1 MRRTPRRYLTL
12 DMTPGITRGSLLV
25 STLTQPKS
33 IPQIRSSTEFA
44 RYVGLARTT
53 VSRVL
58 NGQPG
63 LKKKTI
69 DRVQRAIE
77 ETGFVPN
84 AYALHLKG
92 KRNASIG
99 ICMETLFTP
108 PITRKLALLQR
119 RLREH
124 NFASFIEVYESSAT
138 RNVVRHFL
146 SMRVDAVAFIGH
158 FDEELLTRSLSELKA
173 NATPH
178 VVIDHLGI
186 KGANTIAL
194 DRIKGM
200 ADVVNHLLGLGHR
213 TFGLLGFSGTV
224 RSVRDRVRGIRQ
236 SLAARGLEF
245 DRCTYDWDSE
255 HPRENDFEFGRL
267 LASSYV
273 RAGHPA
279 TALIALNDEIAAG
292 AMRALQEAGLRVP
305 DDVSV
310 TGFNNQDLC
319 LMTTPELT
327 SVDQKIEETIDAA
340 AELIITQ
347 SGKPPRIRPIVR
359 MVEPLLVVRRST
371 GPAPQR

>member
-1 MRRTPRRYLTL
+1 M
-12 DMTPGITRGSLLV
+12 
-25 STLTQPKS
+25 STSPQPKS
-33 IPQIRSSTEFA
+33 PPQIKSSTEFA

-92 KRNASIG
+92 KRTASIG

-119 RLREH
+119 RLRDQ
-124 NFASFIEVYESSAT
+124 NFAAFIEVFESNAT

-158 FDEELLTRSLSELKA
+158 FDEEVLAKHLAELRA

-178 VVIDHLGI
+178 VVIDHVGI

-194 DRIKGM
+194 DRVRAMGAVI
-200 ADVVNHLLGLGHR
+200 DHLFDLGHR
-213 TFGLLGFSGTV
+213 TFGLLGFNGTV
-224 RSVRDRVRGIRQ
+224 RSVRDRVRGIQ
-236 SLAARGLEF
+236 QCLAGHGLEF
-245 DRCTYDWDSE
+245 DRCTFSWDNA
-255 HPRENDFEFGRL
+255 HARQNDFEYGRL
-267 LASSYV
+267 LAKTFV
-273 RAGHPA
+273 EAGRPA
-279 TALIALNDEIAAG
+279 TALVALNDEIAVG
-292 AMRALQEAGLRVP
+292 AMRGLHEAGLCVP
-305 DDVSV
+305 EDVSV
-310 TGFNNQDLC
+310 VGFNNQDIC
-319 LMTTPELT
+319 IMTTPELT
-327 SVDQKIEETIDAA
+327 SIDQRVDQTIEAA
-340 AELIITQ
+340 AELILAQ
-347 SGKPPRIRPIVR
+347 VGKPLRTRPAVH
-359 MVEPLLVVRRST
+359 MVEPLLVIRGST
-371 GPAPQR
+371 GTARS

>member
-1 MRRTPRRYLTL
+1 M
-12 DMTPGITRGSLLV
+12 
-25 STLTQPKS
+25 STSTQPKN

-92 KRNASIG
+92 KRPASIG

-119 RLREH
+119 RLRDH
-124 NFASFIEVYESSAT
+124 NFASFIEVYESNGS

-158 FDEELLTRSLSELKA
+158 FDEELLSRHLAELKA

-178 VVIDHLGI
+178 VVIDHIGI
-186 KGANTIAL
+186 KGANTVAL
-194 DRIKGM
+194 DRAQGM
-200 ADVVNHLLGLGHR
+200 GAVIEHLVALRHR

-224 RSVRDRVRGIRQ
+224 RSVRDRVRGIRE
-236 SLAARGLEF
+236 RLEAHDLNF
-245 DRCTYDWDSE
+245 DQCTFSWDSA
-255 HPRENDFEFGRL
+255 HPRQNDFEFGRL
-267 LASSYV
+267 LAKTFIEQG
-273 RAGHPA
+273 RPA
-279 TALIALNDEIAAG
+279 TALVALNDEIAAG
-292 AMRALQEAGLRVP
+292 AMRGLQEAGLRVP
-305 DDVSV
+305 QDVSV
-310 TGFNNQDLC
+310 SGFNNQDIC

-327 SVDQKIEETIDAA
+327 SVDQRIEQTIDAA
-340 AELIITQ
+340 AEMVLSQ
-347 SGKPPRIRPIVR
+347 VGKPLRVRPAVH
-359 MVEPLLVVRRST
+359 MVDPMLVARGST
-371 GPAPQR
+371 GPARS

>member
-1 MRRTPRRYLTL
+1 M
-12 DMTPGITRGSLLV
+12 MTIILPIFDTAWAARHERGSLPV
-25 STLTQPKS
+25 STLTQSKFP
-33 IPQIRSSTEFA
+33 PQIRSSTEFA

-69 DRVQRAIE
+69 DRVLHAIE

-92 KRNASIG
+92 KRSASIG

-108 PITRKLALLQR
+108 PITQKLALLQR
-119 RLREH
+119 LLRQH

-138 RNVVRHFL
+138 RNVVKHFL
-146 SMRVDAVAFIGH
+146 SMRVDAVVFIGH
-158 FDEELLTRSLSELKA
+158 FDEEQLTRSLSELRA

-200 ADVVNHLLGLGHR
+200 EQVMDHLLGLGHR
-213 TFGLLGFSGTV
+213 TFGLLGFSGSV

-236 SLAARGLEF
+236 SLLAHGLEF
-245 DRCTYDWDSE
+245 DRCTFDWDS
-255 HPRENDFEFGRL
+255 RYARGNDFEFGRV
-267 LASSYV
+267 LARSFV
-273 RAGHPA
+273 EAGRPA
-279 TALIALNDEIAAG
+279 TALVALNDEIAAG
-292 AMRALQEAGLRVP
+292 ALRGLQESGLRVP
-305 DDVSV
+305 ADVSV

-340 AELIITQ
+340 AELIISQ
-347 SGKPPRIRPIVR
+347 CGKPPRSRPAVR

-371 GPAPQR
+371 GPATL

>member
-1 MRRTPRRYLTL
+1 M
-12 DMTPGITRGSLLV
+12 
-25 STLTQPKS
+25 STLTQPKP

-92 KRNASIG
+92 KRTASIG

-119 RLREH
+119 RLRQN

-158 FDEELLTRSLSELKA
+158 FDEELLTRSLSELRA

-178 VVIDHLGI
+178 VVIDHVGI

-194 DRIKGM
+194 DRLKGM
-200 ADVVNHLLGLGHR
+200 SQVTDHLVSLGHR
-213 TFGLLGFSGTV
+213 RFGLLGFSGRV
-224 RSVRDRVRGIRQ
+224 RSVRDRVRGIREA
-236 SLAARGLEF
+236 LAAHGLDF
-245 DRCTYDWDSE
+245 DRCTFDWDNQF
-255 HPRENDFEFGRL
+255 PRENDFEFGRL
-267 LASSYV
+267 LAGAYIQSG
-273 RAGHPA
+273 REA
-279 TALIALNDEIAAG
+279 TALVGLNDEIAAG
-292 AMRALQEAGLRVP
+292 AMRGLQESGLRVP

-340 AELIITQ
+340 ADLIISQ
-347 SGKPPRIRPIVR
+347 YGKPPRIRPTVH
-359 MVEPLLVVRRST
+359 MVDPLLIVRRST
-371 GPAPQR
+371 GPAPH

>member
-1 MRRTPRRYLTL
+1 MTL
-12 DMTPGITRGSLLV
+12 RNRPYITKASVLV
-25 STLTQPKS
+25 STPSQPKN

-92 KRNASIG
+92 KRTASVG

-119 RLREH
+119 RLRDH
-124 NFASFIEVYESSAT
+124 NFAAFIEVFEASGS

-158 FDEELLTRSLSELKA
+158 FDEEQLLRSLAELRA

-178 VVIDHLGI
+178 VVIDHVGI
-186 KGANTIAL
+186 KGANTVAL
-194 DRIKGM
+194 DRARGM
-200 ADVVNHLLGLGHR
+200 GAVMDHLVELGHR

-236 SLAARGLEF
+236 SLLVHGLDF
-245 DRCTYDWDSE
+245 DGCTFDWDAAHS
-255 HPRENDFEFGRL
+255 RQNDFEFGRQ
-267 LASSYV
+267 LAMTFV
-273 RAGHPA
+273 EKGKPA
-279 TALIALNDEIAAG
+279 TALVALNDEIAAG
-292 AMRALQEAGLRVP
+292 AMRGLQEAGLRVP
-305 DDVSV
+305 ADVSV

-327 SVDQKIEETIDAA
+327 SVDQKIEATIDAA
-340 AELIITQ
+340 AELILSQ
-347 SGKPPRIRPIVR
+347 AGKPLRIRPAVH
-359 MVEPLLVVRRST
+359 MVDPLLVVRGST
-371 GPAPQR
+371 GPAKVQ

>member
-1 MRRTPRRYLTL
+1 M
-12 DMTPGITRGSLLV
+12 
-25 STLTQPKS
+25 STSPQPKS

-69 DRVQRAIE
+69 DRVQQAIE

-92 KRNASIG
+92 KRTASVG

-124 NFASFIEVYESSAT
+124 NFASFIEVFEASST

-178 VVIDHLGI
+178 VVIDHVGI
-186 KGANTIAL
+186 KGANTVAL

-200 ADVVNHLLGLGHR
+200 GAVIDHLVGLGHR
-213 TFGLLGFSGTV
+213 KFGLLGFSGTV
-224 RSVRDRVRGIRQ
+224 RSVRDRVRGIEEALQRH
-236 SLAARGLEF
+236 RLEF
-245 DRCTYDWDSE
+245 ETCTFAWDSA

-267 LASSYV
+267 LA
-273 RAGHPA
+273 RTFIEQGRPA
-279 TALIALNDEIAAG
+279 TALVALNDEIAAG
-292 AMRALQEAGLRVP
+292 AMRGLQEFGLNVP

-310 TGFNNQDLC
+310 AGFNNQELC

-327 SVDQKIEETIDAA
+327 SVDQRIEDTIDAA
-340 AELIITQ
+340 AELILAQT
-347 SGKPPRIRPIVR
+347 GKPLRARPLVR
-359 MVEPLLVVRRST
+359 MVEPQLVIRRST
-371 GPAPQR
+371 GTARS